1 MVIIMIKF
9 DEMDGEWMVNGWWME
24 MDSDNLALNT
34 SGYTLDIH
42 WIYTF
47 KFHNLMGEFKL

>member
-34 SGYTLDIH
+34 SGYTLSNF
-42 WIYTF
+42 TF
-47 KFHNLMGEFKL
+47 